1 MAMHRAASLTRQ
13 PKAVCLRDSIAIGDA
28 GAGSDLLSGELLR
41 KNAIRG
47 KTRAPNSNGRYFDP
61 LPQVREGCA
70 HWSRGRKRTGSAA
83 ERQIHLFTDP
93 ASGATNFWAD
103 SSLLIT
109 VPGSARPIHYPG
121 KFCSNQHHG
130 TGYDLAPA

>member
-61 LPQVREGCA
+61 LPQVREGLCPLEPRQEA
-70 HWSRGRKRTGSAA
+70 YRISGRAPDLS
-83 ERQIHLFTDP
+83 IH
-93 ASGATNFWAD
+93 
-103 SSLLIT
+103 
-109 VPGSARPIHYPG
+109 
-121 KFCSNQHHG
+121 
-130 TGYDLAPA
+130 